1 MDEHEKSSGHIRQ
14 VMPGF
19 KTLRGIFKPGLWSH
33 LAHLEDLNGLT
44 VKSLNWVPMADSLQI
59 KLSFRGEAM
68 AVFTDW
74 EMCPFLCGEGD
85 TSATLVDTVADH
97 MGRCQMKGP
106 VTVIRTRW
114 KYSRRR

>member
-1 MDEHEKSSGHIRQ
+1 MDEHEKSGGHIRQ

-44 VKSLNWVPMADSLQI
+44 VKSLNWVSMADSLQV

-68 AVFTDW
+68 TIFTDW
-74 EMCPFLCGEGD
+74 EMCPFLCGEGG

-97 MGRCQMKGP
+97 MGKCGMKGP
-106 VTVIRTRW
+106 IAVFRTRR
-114 KYSRRR
+114 KYGRKR